1 MGGYDHWNKHFT
13 FLCSLVWPLI
23 EPGLHYACIMH
34 LIACIMFLGL
44 ASILRCWRMA
54 MRFDFWG
61 ELLVGA
67 ASCSQRWKKNRNRW
81 TFVGF
86 LSSQSVLHFP
96 KFPSNTG
103 TQTWQNH
110 AKSRNQQT
118 CPRLPFSIFPEWP
131 CDRWRGAG
139 SVCHAELCKDL
150 GSHWPC
156 PIWRAM
162 HIQLVGYF
170 SLKSRHACT
179 SIEECRSMLMLR
191 CFALVLESHM
201 LWSRAHLQCQQL
213 VSWGGISWALESC
226 IADLRW
232 AGHCSLGTQIWE
244 PGRTFAAWRKR
255 LLAFAP
261 FQLQYKAWST
271 FYIFQRFHQV
281 IP

>member
-1 MGGYDHWNKHFT
+1 MLA
-13 FLCSLVWPLI
+13 LCIL
-23 EPGLHYACIMH
+23 LHV
-34 LIACIMFLGL
+34 IMFLGL

-67 ASCSQRWKKNRNRW
+67 GVLFAKMKKTETRW

-86 LSSQSVLHFP
+86 LSSQSV
-96 KFPSNTG
+96 PSLSQVSIQYWYPNL
-103 TQTWQNH
+103 
-110 AKSRNQQT
+110 AKSCKIKKSTDVSQAS
-118 CPRLPFSIFPEWP
+118 LLYIFQN
-131 CDRWRGAG
+131 
-139 SVCHAELCKDL
+139 DL
-150 GSHWPC
+150 VIVGEG
-156 PIWRAM
+156 RAVSAM
-162 HIQLVGYF
+162 QSFAKTLVHTGHVQYDEAIYIQLTGYF

-179 SIEECRSMLMLR
+179 STEECRSMLMLR
-191 CFALVLESHM
+191 CFALV
-201 LWSRAHLQCQQL
+201 WSRICSGVARISQCQQL

-261 FQLQYKAWST
+261 FQLQYKAWSA
-271 FYIFQRFHQV
+271 F
-281 IP
+281 